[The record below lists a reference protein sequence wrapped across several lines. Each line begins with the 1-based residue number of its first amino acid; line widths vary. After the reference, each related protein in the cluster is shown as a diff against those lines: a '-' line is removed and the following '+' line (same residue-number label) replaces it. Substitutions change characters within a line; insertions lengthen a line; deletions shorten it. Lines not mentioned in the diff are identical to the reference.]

1 VQGEEALLRQA
12 VLSNGVGRDLPDDRF
27 DALQL
32 GLLERRGEALA
43 LERVEL
49 GVVQDAVLVGVA

>member
-1 VQGEEALLRQA
+1 
-12 VLSNGVGRDLPDDRF
+12 LPDDRF